1 MPLYLQPPAAGE
13 FNPYY
18 GKYIDR
24 VPDGDFIEILARQ
37 ADETLAIL
45 RALTEEV
52 AAFAYAEGKWT
63 IKEMV
68 GHVCD
73 AERIFSYRMLRIGR
87 GDATPLASFDENS
100 YAPAGKFNER
110 TLASL
115 IEEFAVVRAATIAL
129 MGGMPADGWARMG
142 SASESPVSA
151 RALAYIIAGHE
162 LHHREMLLTRY
173 LSQLTSTA
181 N

>member
-1 MPLYLQPPAAGE
+1 MPLYLQPPADGE

-18 GKYIDR
+18 GKYIAR
-24 VPDGDFIEILARQ
+24 VPDGDLIEVLARQ

-52 AAFAYAEGKWT
+52 AAYAYAEGKWT
-63 IKEMV
+63 IKELV

-129 MGGMPADGWARMG
+129 VGGMPADAWKRLGT
-142 SASESPVSA
+142 ASESPVSA

-162 LHHREMLLTRY
+162 LHHREILLTRY
-173 LSQLTSTA
+173 LAQLTSA
-181 N
+181 AH